1 MHCFRYNEK
10 LYGEGTKVKVSQS
23 YIDKH
28 STEEKQIWHYAEF
41 ECRTIINNEVH
52 LYFKITDWYLA
63 PRTIN
68 YKAFYFVSTKDLNDF
83 IEEIETPPIDMEKY
97 EVFIPAMRKDWEV
110 KGLMFAWVVYIAAM
124 IGCLIFKDFWIFWI
138 IISIIF
144 DQYRKGKIEND
155 Y

>member
-1 MHCFRYNEK
+1 MDFFQYNGK
-10 LYGEGTKVKVSQS
+10 LYGEKAIVKVSQS

-28 STEEKQIWHYAEF
+28 STEKEQIWCYARFENKTRIDNEIHYF
-41 ECRTIINNEVH
+41 FN
-52 LYFKITDWYLA
+52 ITNWGFA
-63 PRTIN
+63 PKKIN
-68 YKAFYFVSTKDLNDF
+68 YKALLFINAKELNEF
-83 IEEIETPPIDMEKY
+83 IEEIETPPIDMEKH

>member
-1 MHCFRYNEK
+1 M
-10 LYGEGTKVKVSQS
+10 T
-23 YIDKH
+23 
-28 STEEKQIWHYAEF
+28 STARKKNPIWHHAKFRKKTCIDNRIHYSFSIA
-41 ECRTIINNEVH
+41 NH
-52 LYFKITDWYLA
+52 YLT
-63 PRTIN
+63 PRNIN
-68 YKAFYFVSTKDLNDF
+68 YKGFYFVSAKELNDF
-83 IEEIETPPIDMEKY
+83 IEEVETPPIDMEKH

-144 DQYRKGKIEND
+144 NEYRKRKIEND